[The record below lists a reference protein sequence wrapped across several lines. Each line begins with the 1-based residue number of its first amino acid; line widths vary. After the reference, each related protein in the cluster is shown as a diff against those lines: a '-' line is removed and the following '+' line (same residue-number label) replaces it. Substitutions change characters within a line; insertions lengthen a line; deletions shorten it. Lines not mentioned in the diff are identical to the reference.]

1 MKLKTCLLI
10 SAMLALN
17 LGCVKAS
24 ECAWTEYIYLTE
36 NDAVVISDGLANDII
51 GHNESREENCR

>member
-1 MKLKTCLLI
+1 MMM

-24 ECAWTEYIYLTE
+24 ECAWTDYIYLTE
-36 NDAVVISDGLANDII
+36 NDDVVISDGLANSIL
-51 GHNESREENCR
+51 GHNESRQENCQ